1 MNKKIN
7 IIIRQA
13 HSHKHEYPLQQYRVV
28 INNKI
33 VDDFILHLTN
43 RYIYLS
49 LSDTTA
55 YIISSKPLNTYED
68 YVNLLL
74 EYEVETINM
83 PTKLEELLEMKS
95 AYEEAFYF
103 NEDYYGGEDLDD
115 FIEHY
120 GVTLYEIMKELEK
133 YLRQEVQQ

>member
-7 IIIRQA
+7 IIVKQA
-13 HSHKHEYPLQQYRVV
+13 NPCDYPLQRYFIV

-43 RYIYLS
+43 EDIYVGLQ
-49 LSDTTA
+49 DATA
-55 YIISSKPLNTYED
+55 HIISLKPLNTYKD

-74 EYEVETINM
+74 EYEVETINT
-83 PTKLEELLEMKS
+83 PTKLEELLEMKR

-115 FIEHY
+115 FMERY
-120 GVTLYEIMKELEK
+120 GVALYEIMKKLEE
-133 YLRQEVQQ
+133 YLRQEEKE

>member
-7 IIIRQA
+7 IIVKQA
-13 HSHKHEYPLQQYRVV
+13 HPCNYPLQRYFIV

-43 RYIYLS
+43 EDIYTGLQ
-49 LSDTTA
+49 DATA

-83 PTKLEELLEMKS
+83 STKLEELLEMKS
-95 AYEEAFYF
+95 AYGEVFYF
-103 NEDYYGGEDLDD
+103 NEDYHGGEDLDD
-115 FIEHY
+115 FMERY
-120 GVTLYEIMKELEK
+120 GEALYEAMKELEK
-133 YLRQEVQQ
+133 YLRQEVKE